1 MNGGIRNLVLI
12 ALMQVGV
19 IVGGILGAGVFYKLA
34 AVTHAQLP
42 RPILALVTYGGF
54 GLGLPLIWITT
65 ALLIRRRPDVAQE
78 VKQLVHWLGLALL
91 IGLGAFMI
99 YADVTPWLGIMWR
112 MDGDSSE

>member
-1 MNGGIRNLVLI
+1 
-12 ALMQVGV
+12 MQVGV
-19 IVGGILGAGVFYKLA
+19 IVGGVLGAGVFYKTA
-34 AVTHAQLP
+34 AVTNLKLP
-42 RPILALVTYGGF
+42 LPIVALVTYGGF
-54 GLGLPLIWITT
+54 GLCLPLIWVTT

-99 YADVTPWLGIMWR
+99 YAVVTPWLGLMWR